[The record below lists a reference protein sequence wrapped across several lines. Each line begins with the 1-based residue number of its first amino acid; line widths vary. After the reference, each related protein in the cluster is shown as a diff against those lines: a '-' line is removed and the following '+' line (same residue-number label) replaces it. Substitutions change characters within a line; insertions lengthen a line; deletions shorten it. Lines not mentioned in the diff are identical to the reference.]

1 MTGLP
6 DYGSD
11 INVDKK
17 IIPYLKYMPSKE
29 SFVGND
35 QENNKVNLKID
46 LNNKVAFDM
55 NNIKSGWQWFKGD
68 KTAPEKKMD
77 AWVDGK
83 CTPAPQPSAMTDANG
98 EVKEIF
104 CSYDEKKKY
113 LKDNPDWVSELSAPK
128 IGEAGILSG
137 TNSRKH
143 ATGFRDVLERVR
155 TKNAGSKINT
165 EVF

>member
-17 IIPYLKYMPSKE
+17 VVPYLKYMPSKE

-68 KTAPEKKMD
+68 KTAPE
-77 AWVDGK
+77 
-83 CTPAPQPSAMTDANG
+83 
-98 EVKEIF
+98 
-104 CSYDEKKKY
+104 
-113 LKDNPDWVSELSAPK
+113 
-128 IGEAGILSG
+128 
-137 TNSRKH
+137 RKWML
-143 ATGFRDVLERVR
+143 G
-155 TKNAGSKINT
+155 
-165 EVF
+165 

>member
-1 MTGLP
+1 MP
-6 DYGSD
+6 IY
-11 INVDKK
+11 NVKNKK
-17 IIPYLKYMPSKE
+17 
-29 SFVGND
+29 
-35 QENNKVNLKID
+35 
-46 LNNKVAFDM
+46 
-55 NNIKSGWQWFKGD
+55 
-68 KTAPEKKMD
+68 T
-77 AWVDGK
+77 
-83 CTPAPQPSAMTDANG
+83 G

-137 TNSRKH
+137 TSSRKH

-155 TKNAGSKINT
+155 NKNPGSKINT